1 MWPSEPQEKVFKTGW
16 WVVTYFDDLS
26 VLEVGVLLDHF
37 GSSDSLVT
45 EEGAHG
51 FFRSVL
57 VSLHSLA
64 LLIGLTLGVAN
75 YSQKRF
81 FLVYNQK

>member
-1 MWPSEPQEKVFKTGW
+1 MWPSEPEKRVFKTGW

-37 GSSDSLVT
+37 GPSDSLVT
-45 EEGAHG
+45 EEGTHG

-57 VSLHSLA
+57 VPLHSLA
-64 LLIGLTLGVAN
+64 LLIGLALGVAN

-81 FLVYNQK
+81 FLVCNQK